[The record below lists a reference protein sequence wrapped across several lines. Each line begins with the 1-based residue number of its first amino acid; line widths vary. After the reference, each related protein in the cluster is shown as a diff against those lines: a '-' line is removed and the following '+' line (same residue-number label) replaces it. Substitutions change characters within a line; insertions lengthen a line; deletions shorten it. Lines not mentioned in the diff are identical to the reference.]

1 MTKLPFT
8 AASPEKLRYF
18 GSHED
23 ELAKLKLKEMG
34 GGVAAATCQGASSSE
49 EEEAA
54 GVEDDDEKKLLQGRS
69 IACRK
74 HGFVCLAIAEVL

>member
-1 MTKLPFT
+1 M
-8 AASPEKLRYF
+8 SRSIERR
-18 GSHED
+18 G
-23 ELAKLKLKEMG
+23 
-34 GGVAAATCQGASSSE
+34 

-54 GVEDDDEKKLLQGRS
+54 GVEDDDGKKLLLGRS

>member
-34 GGVAAATCQGASSSE
+34 GGVAAATCQGASSGE
-49 EEEAA
+49 E
-54 GVEDDDEKKLLQGRS
+54 R
-69 IACRK
+69 RK
-74 HGFVCLAIAEVL
+74 QPA